1 MQMISALDK
10 TIYPWLL
17 EYGSFQT
24 YDYLDG
30 EKNYREDQKQK
41 FVSDEIINPV
51 LDYPNIDL
59 ERIQDIEENLI
70 AFRDLLKGDSVVY
83 PDGIPQDWIEKIS
96 RYDYASRT
104 AYISKLNEKIAELRL
119 LKATSLLSPISQ
131 SDSVEFQAI
140 IVNRFKRYT
149 EFIYGKPNKDIF
161 SLTLQEVNI
170 TLQKAR
176 ERGDSEQISIAEEL
190 ENLINMN

>member
-1 MQMISALDK
+1 
-10 TIYPWLL
+10 
-17 EYGSFQT
+17 
-24 YDYLDG
+24 
-30 EKNYREDQKQK
+30 KQK

-170 TLQKAR
+170 TLQ
-176 ERGDSEQISIAEEL
+176 
-190 ENLINMN
+190 